1 MSSRH
6 AARAL
11 LVALAALAVSTSRG
25 GAQDEAA
32 PGAARAPAIPFV
44 TSFAEAY
51 DGLFELLDVRR
62 STLRASSDLD
72 ARPRSER
79 VVLVRMRALGEGCVR
94 LSARTLDGA
103 RTRTIVVNVL
113 PRDAAIAVP
122 RSASASERLRVSVG
136 DEVLW
141 PLPDVADATFLPRG
155 RCDDDDPDMRLLL
168 AGELPGRACTLQG
181 AVPRAWRAPALLEAV
196 AQRCHF
202 TSRAR
207 GVVATTVERFSRIR
221 RAGRVQGD
229 LTALAAGSARSL
241 LATHGVEQERG
252 RSPAAITI
260 AYVPSRR
267 VVRAGDWVFERRDD
281 ADALE
286 GDLLACLHERDSA
299 CRVRPRGR

>member
-6 AARAL
+6 AAGAV
-11 LVALAALAVSTSRG
+11 LVALAALAVSVSRG
-25 GAQDEAA
+25 RAQEPVA
-32 PGAARAPAIPFV
+32 PSSDRAPAIPFV
-44 TSFAEAY
+44 TSFAESY

-62 STLRASSDLD
+62 VTLRASSDLD

-79 VVLVRMRALGEGCVR
+79 VVLVRMRALAEGCVR

-103 RTRTIVVNVL
+103 RTRTIAVNVL

-141 PLPDVADATFLPRG
+141 PLPDVPDVTFLPRG

-168 AGELPGRACTLQG
+168 VGELPGRACALEG
-181 AVPRAWRAPALLEAV
+181 PVPRAWRVPAVLEAI
-196 AQRCHF
+196 ALRCHF
-202 TSRAR
+202 ASGAR
-207 GVVATTVERFSRIR
+207 GAVTTTLESFSRIR

-241 LATHGVEQERG
+241 LATHVVEQERG
-252 RSPAAITI
+252 RPAASTI

-281 ADALE
+281 ADALDE
-286 GDLLACLHERDSA
+286 DLLACLHERDSS